1 MNRKTSL
8 TLKLLFRYYKQKDS
22 MLFYTRID
30 GVYITYI
37 IFKSIKNNNR
47 YIII

>member
-8 TLKLLFRYYKQKDS
+8 TLILLFRYYKYKNS
-22 MLFYTRID
+22 MLFYIRID
-30 GVYITYI
+30 GVYITYSA
-37 IFKSIKNNNR
+37 FSTIKNDK

>member
-37 IFKSIKNNNR
+37 IFKSIKNDK